1 MDIITYALSKKYTDN
16 SILGTTGPLKGK
28 PCTIS
33 SITNI
38 EGGHRIT
45 FLWYDNSGSSHTS
58 TMDVMDG
65 AEVTNIYIDDD
76 KHIIFVF
83 SDGREVDGGEIPSAD
98 EAEEV
103 AYNNAG
109 YPDLTNVK
117 LALDEAL
124 SSGAKLSSSLTVSN
138 PVGSATNGK
147 VYAKDTDLEA
157 IIRDML
163 IKEVAP
169 GLTLTITPSTT
180 LYDKVTETVS
190 EITMNAAVTK
200 NTYNLS
206 KVEFYLGNTLKHTQN
221 ISAAGSYQYIM
232 TFDTPTNEDFTLKAI
247 VYDSRTG
254 TPMSTTKS
262 ITVKFTGKSY
272 YGTVDST
279 VGEPT
284 EAIIKSLGNN
294 VLKDTKNLTYS
305 NITMAYGKIVYAYPA
320 VYGNLTYI
328 MDEKNNL
335 SYINSFIKSTLTID
349 GLSYNCYTQINPS
362 GSDDLELVF
371 H

>member
-1 MDIITYALSKKYTDN
+1 MDVITYALSKHYTDD

-33 SITNI
+33 SIENI
-38 EGGHRIT
+38 EGGHKVT

-58 TMDVMDG
+58 TMNVMDG
-65 AEVTNIYIDDD
+65 AEVTDISIDENN
-76 KHIIFVF
+76 HLIFTF
-83 SDGREVDGGEIPSAD
+83 SDGREIDGGEIPSAD

-103 AYNNAG
+103 AYDNAS

-124 SSGAKLSSSLTVSN
+124 QSGAKLSNPLTVSN

-147 VYAKDTDLEA
+147 VYARNTDLET

-169 GLTLTITPSTT
+169 SLTLTISPSTT
-180 LYDKVTETVS
+180 LYDKVTQTVS
-190 EITMNAAVTK
+190 EIIMTASVSK

-206 KVEFYLGNTLKHTQN
+206 RIEFYLGNTLKYTQN
-221 ISAAGSYQYIM
+221 ISTNGSYQY
-232 TFDTPTNEDFTLKAI
+232 TVTWDEPTNDDFTLKAI
-247 VYDSRTG
+247 VYDDRSG

-262 ITVKFTGKSY
+262 TTVKFIGKSY
-272 YGTVDST
+272 YGTVAST

-284 EAIIKSLGNN
+284 DAIVKALENN
-294 VLKDTKNLTYS
+294 SLKDTKNLTYS
-305 NITMAYGKIVYAYPA
+305 GITMAYGKIVYAYPA
-320 VYGNLTYI
+320 TYGNLTYI

-335 SYINSFIKSTLTID
+335 SYINSFVRSTLTVD
-349 GLSYNCYTQINPS
+349 GLSYICYTQINPS
-362 GSDDLELVF
+362 GADDLELVF